1 MKGMSNRQS
10 IHDKK
15 LYCHILFLKKHQGIK
30 IVIKVKILIKTS
42 YTYEQY
48 FIRRKET
55 TNC

>member
-1 MKGMSNRQS
+1 MSNRQS